1 MANDERHALLL
12 TSFEARVLAK
22 TDEERD
28 MQWETMKQNWS
39 NCEQLQYPQQFLLS
53 HIFDRVEA

>member
-1 MANDERHALLL
+1 MANDERHSLLL
-12 TSFEARVLAK
+12 TSFEARVLAE

-28 MQWETMKQNWS
+28 VQWETMKQNWS
-39 NCEQLQYPQQFLLS
+39 NCEQRQYPQQFFLS